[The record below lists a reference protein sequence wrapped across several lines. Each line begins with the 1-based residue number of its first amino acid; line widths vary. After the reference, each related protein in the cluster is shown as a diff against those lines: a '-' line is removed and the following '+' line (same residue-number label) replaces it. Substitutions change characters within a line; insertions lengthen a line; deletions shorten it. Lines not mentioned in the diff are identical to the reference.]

1 MKIAVTY
8 QDGEVFQHFGKT
20 REFKIYTVE
29 DGKIVSAEI
38 LSSGTAGH
46 EALADVLKDAQVE
59 TLICGGLGG
68 GAQAALAMCGI
79 EVVSGAQGDTDK
91 VVEDYISGNL
101 ISQGV
106 NCSHHDEEHNHEGG
120 CGHHDENHD
129 EVSCGGCGS
138 HDEDGCGNCGDES
151 SGGCGGSC
159 GGCGGCGSHEM
170 SIIYEGKNAGKNVSV
185 HYTGTLDDGSKFD
198 SSYDRN
204 EPLSFVAGVGM
215 MIPGFDQ
222 VVVNMEVGES
232 RSIHIEPADAY
243 GEYSDKKVLKSKI
256 SDIPGSEKLSIGQSV
271 MLMDEMG
278 RRFPVTVTEKDD
290 ENVTFDGNHRLAGKA
305 LNFDITLLE
314 VEE

>member
-20 REFKIYTVE
+20 KEFKIYTVE
-29 DGKIVSAEI
+29 GSKVISSEI
-38 LSSGTAGH
+38 LSSGSAGH

-59 TLICGGLGG
+59 ILICGGLGG
-68 GAQAALAMCGI
+68 GAQAALAALGI
-79 EVVSGAQGDTDK
+79 EVISGASGNTDT
-91 VVEDYISGNL
+91 VVEEYLAGNL
-101 ISQGV
+101 VSQGV
-106 NCSHHDEEHNHEGG
+106 NCSHHDEEHHHEGG
-120 CGHHDENHD
+120 CGHHHDDGHGSGHHD
-129 EVSCGGCGS
+129 EESCGGCGS
-138 HDEDGCGNCGDES
+138 DEGCGS
-151 SGGCGGSC
+151 SC
-159 GGCGGCGSHEM
+159 GGCGGCGGHEM
-170 SIIYEGKNAGKNVSV
+170 QIIYEGKNAGKSVRV

-222 VVVNMEVGES
+222 AVVNMEVGES
-232 RSIHIEPADAY
+232 ISIHLEPSEAY
-243 GEYSDKKVLKSKI
+243 GEYSEKKVLISKI
-256 SDIPGSEKLSIGQSV
+256 SEIPGSEKLSIGQNV

-290 ENVTFDGNHRLAGKA
+290 KNITFNGNHRLAGKA

-314 VEE
+314 VTEL